1 MQTDSQSSG
10 QIYWIWPLRFSGRV
24 RRRVDASVCWLDHLI
39 ATPVRLLAC
48 AILLGSLP
56 ALVSV
61 MSGHSL
67 DRPLTTLA
75 MTPLLLAAARRDCM
89 PCGLALLGL
98 VFVAHSATM
107 IGLTALTPDRVAS
120 VFPPGQAYWIESRD
134 WILSGVSPEY
144 ETSYWLP
151 AHVMQFVGGA
161 FFTFT
166 SLGGVLIWE
175 GLYQVDL
182 MNVYVG
188 NLVLNSDNPLLALGL
203 GWHPWSVLRGVG
215 FLFVGFEACSYSL
228 ERFLGT
234 PFSTRRRRLIRWGF
248 GTGFLALDGAVKF
261 CCLGIIRD
269 TLHSNLLIDT

>member
-1 MQTDSQSSG
+1 MQTDSQTSG
-10 QIYWIWPLRFSGRV
+10 RIYWIWPLRFSRRV
-24 RRRVDASVCWLDHLI
+24 GSRVDAAVQWVDRLI
-39 ATPVRLLAC
+39 AAPQRLIMC
-48 AILLGSLP
+48 AVVLGAVP
-56 ALVSV
+56 ALVAV
-61 MSGHSL
+61 LFQAPL

-75 MTPLLLAAARRDCM
+75 MTPLLLAAVRRDCM
-89 PCGLALLGL
+89 SRGLALLSL
-98 VFVAHSATM
+98 VFIVHSAMM
-107 IGLTALTPDRVAS
+107 IGLTAAAPNDVAA
-120 VFPPGQAYWIESRD
+120 VFPSGQAYWHESRD
-134 WILSGVSPEY
+134 WILTGVSPEY

-188 NLVLNSDNPLLALGL
+188 NLILSSDNPLLALGL
-203 GWHPWSVLRGVG
+203 GWHPWSVLRGIG

-234 PFSTRRRRLIRWGF
+234 RFSTRRRRLLRWGI
-248 GTGFLALDGAVKF
+248 GTGFLALDGVVKF
-261 CCLGIIRD
+261 FFLGMIRD
-269 TLHSNLLIDT
+269 TLHSNLLIET